1 MFACS
6 APGCARPAWCRGW
19 CVAHYFRW
27 RATGDVRAHE
37 PVRGHAHPVCSVDG
51 CDRRLYAKSMC
62 EMHYRRMRRSGD
74 VARNPSGSCSVAGC
88 DNPSES
94 RGWCHGHYQRWKRGG
109 DVKENEP
116 LSRRKQ
122 PVSCSVE
129 GCGRRSHRTGLC
141 KAHHNRRRKYGNVLA
156 HEPIRRATGQGSISH
171 GYRKVPVAPA
181 RHPWPN
187 IGSSWRSTSAG
198 PCSPTKSST
207 IETAYGPTT
216 GSRTWSSGPSHIRRV
231 SRRKRRSP
239 SRSRSSGDTVLN
251 C

>member
-1 MFACS
+1 
-6 APGCARPAWCRGW
+6 
-19 CVAHYFRW
+19 
-27 RATGDVRAHE
+27 
-37 PVRGHAHPVCSVDG
+37 
-51 CDRRLYAKSMC
+51 MC

-171 GYRKVPVAPA
+171 GYRKVPVAPEL
-181 RHPWPN
+181 RHLTLGETPVAEHRLVMAKHLGRPLFADEVVHHRNGVRTDNRIENLELWSVAHPK
-187 IGSSWRSTSAG
+187 GQSTEAKIAFAIEILRRYRPELLDDGDADQG
-198 PCSPTKSST
+198 PDL
-207 IETAYGPTT
+207 
-216 GSRTWSSGPSHIRRV
+216 RF
-231 SRRKRRSP
+231 
-239 SRSRSSGDTVLN
+239 
-251 C
+251 